1 MKKLNYVLALAFMAL
16 LSGSAMAINDNDT
29 NVANNTVADNEI
41 IAEPAA
47 LPADSAAAEKPKGV
61 WTTSSKPAVKLSEFF
76 FENWSKSGNSL
87 IDLTS
92 TFFGNYKYT
101 HPRYVWDNI
110 VDLAYGYAWQDLDN
124 SKEGGLFETRR
135 KSNDKIDLTS
145 ALSWKAYKDWGASFT
160 ANLKTQFGEGRE
172 YAGLED
178 KEGTVVSRFFAPAYL
193 TTALSFE
200 YKKTDWS
207 VSLSFLTGKTTFVYD
222 DTLIAHGL
230 NYGVIQ
236 PDDFDINDPS
246 TYNHVY
252 FALGSYIKAQYL
264 KKDIL
269 PNLDLYARL
278 ELFYDY
284 SKPKNMAWDKIKDFQ
299 YDETN
304 PEAAPEKTKYSLGAD
319 ETWEDLA
326 KKSWLQERTF
336 ETDLDF
342 ELKLDY
348 RLYKF
353 ISVNFALNLKWDT
366 DFSGMGKWGHWQVYQ
381 MAGINFFLDWKTPKQ

>member
-1 MKKLNYVLALAFMAL
+1 MKKINCLLAIAL
-16 LSGSAMAINDNDT
+16 LGLFSGKAMADT
-29 NVANNTVADNEI
+29 DTTAVNNAAEGQSVQAAAPADEN
-41 IAEPAA
+41 PAA
-47 LPADSAAAEKPKGV
+47 ADKPKGQ
-61 WTTSSKPAVKLSEFF
+61 WTTSSKPALKIGEFF
-76 FENWSKSGNSL
+76 FENWSKSGNSQ
-87 IDLTS
+87 IDATA

-110 VDLAYGYAWQDLDN
+110 ADLAYGYAWQDLDN

-145 ALSWKAYKDWGASFT
+145 AISWKAYKDWGASFT

-172 YAGLED
+172 YTGIED
-178 KEGTVVSRFFAPAYL
+178 KEGRLVSHFFAPAYL

-200 YKKTDWS
+200 YKRTDWS
-207 VSLSFLTGKTTFVYD
+207 VSLSFLTGKTTFVCD
-222 DTLIAHGL
+222 DSFIAEGL

-236 PDDFDINDPS
+236 PDNFDANDPS
-246 TYNHVY
+246 TFNHVY
-252 FALGSYIKAQYL
+252 FALGSYIKGQYL

-284 SKPKNMAWDKIKDFQ
+284 AKPKNMAWDKME
-299 YDETN
+299 DENGVVSN
-304 PEAAPEKTKYSLGAD
+304 PSSKYTPIEPDEDWTSLN
-319 ETWEDLA
+319 
-326 KKSWLQERTF
+326 KKSWLQRRAF

-366 DFSGMGKWGHWQVYQ
+366 DFNGMGKWGHWQMYQ
-381 MAGINFFLDWKTPKQ
+381 MAGLNFYLDWKTPKQ